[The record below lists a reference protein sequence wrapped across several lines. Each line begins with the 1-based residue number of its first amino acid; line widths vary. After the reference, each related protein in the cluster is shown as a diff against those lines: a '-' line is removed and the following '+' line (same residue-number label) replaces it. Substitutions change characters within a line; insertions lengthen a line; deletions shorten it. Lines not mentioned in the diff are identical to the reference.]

1 MATTRATN
9 RATPPRVVALRFDG
23 TVLWAIDQTA
33 LPWDERR
40 LELRTAEDVA
50 AAIRRLAIR
59 GAPLIGVAAAYGI
72 VLELARDPSLETL
85 DRACTL
91 LRKARPTAVNL
102 AWAVDRMHEAIQNRH
117 ESGADLIDTALCEAR
132 RIDAEEEAASN
143 AIAANGA
150 DLLAGARRILTH
162 CNTGALAA
170 PGRGT
175 ALAVIAE
182 LADRG
187 SLERVLATESRP
199 LLQGARLTAYE
210 LATLGIPYELIV
222 DSAAAG
228 LIASGAV
235 DAVIVGCDRVAANGD
250 VANKVGTYGLALAAH
265 AAGIPFVVAG
275 PTSTID
281 LKTPDGAH
289 IAIEERDAEEVR
301 TAAGHRLT
309 LPDTRCR
316 NPAFDVTPAHLIT
329 ALVTERGIVRSP
341 SAEALAAHHATGPAH
356 HAAGPAHHA
365 TGPAQHA
372 TGPAQHATGPARHAS
387 GPARH
392 AAGPR

>member
-1 MATTRATN
+1 MAAATRAST
-9 RATPPRVVALRFDG
+9 ASVVALRFDG
-23 TVLWAIDQTA
+23 TALWAVDQTV
-33 LPWDERR
+33 LPFTERE
-40 LELRTAEDVA
+40 LELRTAHDVA

-72 VLELARDPSLETL
+72 VLELLREPSIQAL
-85 DRACTL
+85 DRACRV
-91 LRKARPTAVNL
+91 LREARPTAVNL
-102 AWAVDRMHEAIQNRH
+102 TWAVDRVNAAVRASAPEPSDLAGAALDAAKAIH
-117 ESGADLIDTALCEAR
+117 
-132 RIDAEEEAASN
+132 AEEEAASN
-143 AIAANGA
+143 AIATHGA
-150 DLLAGARRILTH
+150 ELLATARRILTH

-187 SLERVLATESRP
+187 LLDRVLATESRP

-210 LATLGIPYELIV
+210 LARLGIPHELIV

-228 LIASGAV
+228 LIAAGAV

-250 VANKVGTYGLALAAH
+250 VANKVGTYGIALAAH

-275 PTSTID
+275 PTSTVD
-281 LKTPDGAH
+281 PNTPDGAH
-289 IAIEERDAEEVR
+289 IAIEERDPDEVR
-301 TAAGHRLT
+301 AAAGQLLT

-329 ALVTERGIVRSP
+329 ALVTERGIVRAP
-341 SAEALAAHHATGPAH
+341 NAEALASHSAAAHA
-356 HAAGPAHHA
+356 
-365 TGPAQHA
+365 
-372 TGPAQHATGPARHAS
+372 
-387 GPARH
+387 
-392 AAGPR
+392 